1 MASNKKVKLE
11 EKDSVKEI
19 TTEKENQKME
29 KIYASF
35 WQRLCAFIIDMF
47 LISLVTSLITQPFIH
62 NNNLQTLSN
71 EVTDTLEQYQK
82 KKIDINTYINRT
94 VDISYDMARES
105 GLSTIIGIALSI
117 LYFVVYQ
124 FRCNGQTIGKK
135 LLKIRVVKKD
145 DSNLT
150 MNNMLFRSL
159 IIDSILVDIIIL
171 CLSIFANKDIYFYGV
186 GIVQF
191 IQYLIIFV
199 SCLIIL
205 SRKDRQGLHDMV
217 ANTEVVIA

>member
-1 MASNKKVKLE
+1 MASNKKIKVE
-11 EKDSVKEI
+11 EKDSVQEI
-19 TTEKENQKME
+19 TTEKGNQKIE

-47 LISLVTSLITQPFIH
+47 LISLVSSLITQPFIH

-105 GLSTIIGIALSI
+105 GLSTIIGIAISI

-124 FRCNGQTIGKK
+124 FKSNGQTVGKK

-145 DSNLT
+145 DSDLT
-150 MNNMLFRSL
+150 MNNILFRSL

-171 CLSIFANKDIYFYGV
+171 CLSIFANKDVYFYGV

-191 IQYLIIFV
+191 IQYVVIFV

-205 SRKDRQGLHDMV
+205 SRKDRQGIHDMV

>member
-1 MASNKKVKLE
+1 MANNKKMKLE
-11 EKDSVKEI
+11 EKDSVQEI
-19 TTEKENQKME
+19 TKEKENQKIE

-62 NNNLQTLSN
+62 NNNLQTLSD

-82 KKIDINTYINRT
+82 KKIDINTYVNRT

-105 GLSTIIGIALSI
+105 GLSNIIGIAISI

-124 FRCNGQTIGKK
+124 FRCNGQTVGKK

-150 MNNMLFRSL
+150 MNNMLYRSL

-186 GIVQF
+186 GIFQG
-191 IQYLIIFV
+191 IQYLVIFV

-205 SRKDRQGLHDMV
+205 SRKDRQGIHDMV

>member
-19 TTEKENQKME
+19 TTKKEKQKME
-29 KIYASF
+29 KIYAGF

-191 IQYLIIFV
+191 IQYLVIFA
-199 SCLIIL
+199 SCLVIL